1 MWNQKRNIAQPAPPQ
16 QALLKQIAGPF
27 TSCTLS
33 SVWVRADGVD
43 EEESTLLKLREKG
56 GGVS

>member
-16 QALLKQIAGPF
+16 QALLKQIADPF

-43 EEESTLLKLREKG
+43 EEEST
-56 GGVS
+56 